1 MIGAFGDNV
10 RTRNYL
16 LPLRLFSLAPFLLAG
31 MLFFIQVQHFN
42 QKRMVFPPGLEI
54 ASVPVGGLE
63 REAAKERL
71 LEAYSIPVE
80 LQYHQ
85 SPIQL
90 EPETAGFVLH
100 VDEMLDTAEQM
111 ITSRPYWDAFLDDL
125 LGRFPEVEDI
135 PLSFSYS
142 PDRLRLFL
150 IEDVSPRYDQPPAP
164 PRPYP
169 GTLEFVPGELGTV
182 LDVEPALPLIE
193 DALQSLHQRSVV
205 LPLTTTPPSGPVFSD
220 LEVLLKQTIALSG
233 YDGLISLYVYDLQ
246 TGQDIHLIYQG
257 DQFLAADPDAAFTA
271 SSTIKIPIMVSVF
284 SRLGENPDPE
294 VIRQLERMIGFSDNT
309 STDWLVKRVMDETF
323 GPLEVTEDI
332 AALGMKNTFWA
343 GYFYPGAPLLKR
355 YDTLANQRTDVRVA
369 LDPYNQTTSSEMGM
383 LLADI
388 YHCAYNGGG
397 SLMAIFPG
405 RISQA
410 ECQSMIEYLIMDRIP
425 LLIQYGVPDGTRV
438 AHKHGWIT
446 SFRSGVI
453 QDISDA
459 GIVFTPGG
467 DYVFTVYMYH
477 PIQLLFDPN
486 NKFIANLSRAV
497 YNYFNPPLP

>member
-1 MIGAFGDNV
+1 MRA
-10 RTRNYL
+10 RNYL

-31 MLFFIQVQHFN
+31 VLFYIQVQDFN
-42 QKRMVFPPGLEI
+42 QKRLVFPPGLEI

-63 REAAKERL
+63 RETAKERL

-80 LQYHQ
+80 LHYDNSTIHLD
-85 SPIQL
+85 PI
-90 EPETAGFVLH
+90 TAGFTLH
-100 VDEMLDTAEQM
+100 ADEMLDAAEQQ

-125 LGRFPEVEDI
+125 LGRYPPVEDV

-150 IEDVSPRYDQPPAP
+150 MEEVAPRYDKPPAP

-169 GTLEFVPGELGTV
+169 GTLEFIPGEMGTV
-182 LDVEPALPLIE
+182 LDVEPSLPPIE
-193 DALQSLHQRSVV
+193 AAMQSFQQRSVE
-205 LPLTTTPPSGPVFSD
+205 LSLATTPPSAPRFRD
-220 LEVLLKQTIALSG
+220 LEVLLQQTITLSG
-233 YDGLISLYVYDLQ
+233 YDGLLGLYVYNLQ
-246 TGQDIHLIYQG
+246 SGEEIHLVYQG
-257 DQFLAADPDAAFTA
+257 DQFISTDPDAAFTA

-284 SRLGENPDPE
+284 SRLDENPDPE

-309 STDWLVKRVMDETF
+309 STDWLVKRVMDETL
-323 GPLEVTEDI
+323 GPLQVTDDI

-343 GYFYPGAPLLKR
+343 GYFFPGAPLLKR
-355 YDTLANQRTDVRVA
+355 FDTPANLRSDVRVA
-369 LDPYNQTTSSEMGM
+369 LDPYNQTTASEMGM

-410 ECQSMIEYLIMDRIP
+410 ECQSMIDYLIMDRIP

-446 SFRSGVI
+446 SFRTGVI

-467 DYVFTVYMYH
+467 DYVFAVYMYH
-477 PIQLLFDPN
+477 PLQLLFDPN
-486 NKFIANLSRAV
+486 NKFIADLSRAA
-497 YNYFNPPLP
+497 YNYFNPPVP